1 MTLDEA
7 AKILRKMYD
16 HGYASKEQSTQV
28 HLFGIKYADVLDGM
42 PLKEIASR
50 AGISEAYQT
59 EIRKGMKLSKYVRV
73 VD

>member
-1 MTLDEA
+1 
-7 AKILRKMYD
+7 
-16 HGYASKEQSTQV
+16 V

-50 AGISEAYQT
+50 AGISGAYQT